1 MEEDLTMDDRPIDR
15 LSKMM
20 AAPLSRRQTL
30 RLVGGSVS
38 GAALAVAGVAGLST
52 PHRAMAQGVLEF
64 PVIFEGVLGS
74 FEGLFTVT
82 EFAIQQGQ
90 LVALGTL
97 TGDVFDAAGNLLG
110 PIDPLAL
117 AIPFLDGIS
126 GTTCE
131 ILTLVLGPLHLELLG
146 LVVDLNQIVLEITGE
161 TGSLLGDLLCS
172 IADLLSGNGGAL
184 GRLRNLL
191 NQLLGALGG
200 A

>member
-1 MEEDLTMDDRPIDR
+1 
-15 LSKMM
+15 
-20 AAPLSRRQTL
+20 
-30 RLVGGSVS
+30 
-38 GAALAVAGVAGLST
+38 
-52 PHRAMAQGVLEF
+52 
-64 PVIFEGVLGS
+64 
-74 FEGLFTVT
+74 VT
-82 EFAIQQGQ
+82 EFAVQRGQ
-90 LVALGTL
+90 VVALGTL
-97 TGDVFDAAGNLLG
+97 NGTVTDVAGVLVD
-110 PIDPLAL
+110 PIDPLDL
-117 AIPFLDGIS
+117 AVPVLDGIS

-131 ILTLVLGPLHLELLG
+131 ILTLVLGPLHLDLLG